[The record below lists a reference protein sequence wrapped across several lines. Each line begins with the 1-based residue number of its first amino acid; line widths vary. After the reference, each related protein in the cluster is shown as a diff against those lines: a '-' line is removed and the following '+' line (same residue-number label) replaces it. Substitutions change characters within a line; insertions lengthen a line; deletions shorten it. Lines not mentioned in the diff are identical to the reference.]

1 MVVMTG
7 VVVSPLVPPVA
18 TPDGHRGRAIAR
30 AGRRPLPVPRLA
42 VSRLRSTVYRLA
54 AVDDR
59 GRIAGHAVVR
69 ALGWGSGT
77 RLDVHE
83 SCGLVLVRADQQGV
97 FSVTNQGHLR
107 LPATVRHWCGL
118 VPGDRVL
125 LAANPDRGLLVVY
138 PPVALDAMV
147 SQFHTDVLG
156 GDAG

>member
-1 MVVMTG
+1 MTG

-18 TPDGHRGRAIAR
+18 TPDRPDGAIAR
-30 AGRRPLPVPRLA
+30 AGRRPLPVARLA
-42 VSRLRSTVYRLA
+42 VTRLRSTVYGLA

-59 GRIAGHAVVR
+59 GRVADHAVVA

-83 SCGLVLVRADQQGV
+83 SGGLVLIRADRQGV
-97 FSVTNQGHLR
+97 FSVTGQGHLR

-125 LAANPDRGLLVVY
+125 LAADPDQGLLVVH
-138 PPVALDAMV
+138 PPAALDAMV
-147 SQFHTDVLG
+147 GQFHANVLG

>member
-1 MVVMTG
+1 MTG

-18 TPDGHRGRAIAR
+18 TSSRPDGRATAR

-42 VSRLRSTVYRLA
+42 GTRLRSTVYGLA
-54 AVDDR
+54 AMDDR
-59 GRIAGHAVVR
+59 GRVADGAIVR
-69 ALGWGSGT
+69 ALGWVPGT

-83 SCGLVLVRADQQGV
+83 SGGLVLVRADRQGV
-97 FSVTNQGHLR
+97 FSLTGQGNVR

-125 LAANPDRGLLVVY
+125 LAADPDQGLLIVY
-138 PPVALDAMV
+138 PPAALDAMV
-147 SQFHTDVLG
+147 SQFHADVLG